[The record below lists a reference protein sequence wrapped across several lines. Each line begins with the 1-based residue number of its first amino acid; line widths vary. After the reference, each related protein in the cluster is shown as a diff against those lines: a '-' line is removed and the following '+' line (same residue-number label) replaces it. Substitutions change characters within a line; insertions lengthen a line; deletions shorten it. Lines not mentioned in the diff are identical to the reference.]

1 MFTREISSPYETRPG
16 IKSSLSFHG
25 QMCLHVFAEM
35 KYHPGMNSSLSK
47 RPCKHFIWG
56 EILKWVCFFFH
67 FWRMYSNM
75 ISKVNVFEPN
85 ESMNIMKHK
94 ATL

>member
-1 MFTREISSPYETRPG
+1 MITPSHAENENKLNLYKNVIQRMFTREISSPDETRPG

-56 EILKWVCFFFH
+56 EILK
-67 FWRMYSNM
+67 
-75 ISKVNVFEPN
+75 
-85 ESMNIMKHK
+85 
-94 ATL
+94 